1 MITENYCQ
9 TVLSEYPEYIT
20 KEQMYRICH
29 ISKKTCLFL
38 LESGLVPCVDSGK
51 ETHRFKIKT
60 ADVVQYLRE
69 RDDSPE
75 LYKAPDGYYKTA
87 GDKNALLLEKA
98 IAQND
103 LPFMRQ
109 YYEERLTSYP
119 DVLSIDQ
126 VANFTGYGKTSVR
139 AWCSKQKL
147 KCFQIRQRFQIPKEY
162 LLDFMVS
169 SNFISIAAKSTAH
182 LKFNEQIRAMKKSA
196 TT

>member
-1 MITENYCQ
+1 MITESYCQ
-9 TVLSEYPEYIT
+9 TVLAEYPEYIT

-87 GDKNALLLEKA
+87 GDKKARLLEKA
-98 IAQND
+98 ITQND
-103 LPFMRQ
+103 LPMIRQ
-109 YYEERLTSYP
+109 YYEELLTSCP

-126 VANFTGYGKTSVR
+126 VANFTGYGKTSGRANGAAVFCCVR
-139 AWCSKQKL
+139 LIVSLL
-147 KCFQIRQRFQIPKEY
+147 KSNSLNVSVAMSPPRIPKR
-162 LLDFMVS
+162 VAS
-169 SNFISIAAKSTAH
+169 SSAA
-182 LKFNEQIRAMKKSA
+182 
-196 TT
+196 

>member
-1 MITENYCQ
+1 MINKSYCQ
-9 TVLSEYPEYIT
+9 TVLAEYPEYIT

-87 GDKNALLLEKA
+87 GDKKARLLEKA
-98 IAQND
+98 ITQND
-103 LPFMRQ
+103 LPMIRQ
-109 YYEERLTSYP
+109 YYEELLTSCP

-139 AWCSKQKL
+139 TWCSKQKL
-147 KCFQIRQRFQIPKEY
+147 KCFQIRQRFQIPKEC
-162 LLDFMVS
+162 LLDFLVS
-169 SNFISIAAKSTAH
+169 YYFIKIAAKSSTH
-182 LKFNEQIRAMKKSA
+182 RKYNEQIRGLLGSKL
-196 TT
+196 T